1 MNNKDLKDNVVPQ
14 GKWEFDEN
22 VTDCFEDMLTRSIPQ
37 YDVMRESCAN
47 LAYDVIKN
55 VNGKEKGVFN
65 ILDIGCSDGLM
76 IEKLMSKFNGEG
88 RYTGID
94 ISEPMLKKAKY
105 RFLDDIINRKVVIKN
120 CDLRSDFPDGYYD
133 VVTSI
138 LSIQFTPI
146 EYRQHIIQN
155 IYNSLSSAN
164 GCFIMVE
171 KVLGNTDN
179 INKLF
184 IKNYYD
190 MKKQNGYTEEQIER
204 KRLSLEGVL
213 VPVTMLFWPFVSW
226 GGAMSLILRIIP
238 SLSAQLLFCRVA
250 KHKAIEAIPFL
261 LTGAFALWA
270 TDIYMTSP
278 SWSNASFWKDYVAD
292 CRPHIYPR

>member
-1 MNNKDLKDNVVPQ
+1 MEERITDNVMAE
-14 GKWEFDEN
+14 GKWEFDEK
-22 VTDCFEDMLTRSIPQ
+22 VADCFEDMLSRSIPQ
-37 YDVMRESCAN
+37 YDLMRESSAN
-47 LAYDVIKN
+47 LVYDVIKN
-55 VNGKEKGVFN
+55 SKCRKETFN

-88 RYTGID
+88 CYTGVD

-105 RFLDDIINRKVVIKN
+105 RFLDDIINRKVKIEN
-120 CDLRSDFPDGYYD
+120 CDLRTDFPSGVYD
-133 VVTSI
+133 AVTSI

-184 IKNYYD
+184 VKNYYD

-213 VPVTMLFWPFVSW
+213 VPVTSDWNVD
-226 GGAMSLILRIIP
+226 
-238 SLSAQLLFCRVA
+238 LLKQAGFKQV
-250 KHKAIEAIPFL
+250 
-261 LTGAFALWA
+261 
-270 TDIYMTSP
+270 DV
-278 SWSNASFWKDYVAD
+278 FWKWMNFVGYIAFK
-292 CRPHIYPR
+292 

>member
-1 MNNKDLKDNVVPQ
+1 MEERIKDSVMPE
-14 GKWEFDEN
+14 GKWEFDEK
-22 VTDCFEDMLTRSIPQ
+22 VTDCFEDMLSRSIPQ
-37 YDVMRESCAN
+37 YDLMRESSAN
-47 LAYDVIKN
+47 LVYDVIKN
-55 VNGKEKGVFN
+55 SKCKKESFN
-65 ILDIGCSDGLM
+65 VLDIGCSDGLM
-76 IEKLMSKFNGEG
+76 IEKLMNKFNGEG
-88 RYTGID
+88 HYTGVD

-105 RFLDDIINRKVVIKN
+105 RFLDDIINRRVKIEN
-120 CDLRSDFPDGYYD
+120 CDLRTDFPNGIYD
-133 VVTSI
+133 AVTSV

-184 IKNYYD
+184 VKNYYD

-213 VPVTMLFWPFVSW
+213 VPVTSDWNVD
-226 GGAMSLILRIIP
+226 
-238 SLSAQLLFCRVA
+238 LLKQAGFRQV
-250 KHKAIEAIPFL
+250 
-261 LTGAFALWA
+261 
-270 TDIYMTSP
+270 DV
-278 SWSNASFWKDYVAD
+278 FWKWMNFVGYIAFK
-292 CRPHIYPR
+292 

>member
-1 MNNKDLKDNVVPQ
+1 MEVKDNVMPE
-14 GKWEFDEN
+14 GKWEFDEK
-22 VTDCFEDMLTRSIPQ
+22 VTDCFEDMLSRSIPQ
-37 YDVMRESCAN
+37 YDLMRESSAN
-47 LAYDVIKN
+47 LVYDVIKN
-55 VNGKEKGVFN
+55 SKCKKETFN

-88 RYTGID
+88 NYTGID
-94 ISEPMLKKAKY
+94 VSEPMIKKAKY
-105 RFLDDIINRKVVIKN
+105 RFLDDIINHKVKIEN
-120 CDLRSDFPDGYYD
+120 CDLRTNFPSGLYD
-133 VVTSI
+133 AVTSI

-155 IYNSLSSAN
+155 IYNSLSSSN

-213 VPVTMLFWPFVSW
+213 VPVTNDWN
-226 GGAMSLILRIIP
+226 ID
-238 SLSAQLLFCRVA
+238 LLKQAGFKQV
-250 KHKAIEAIPFL
+250 
-261 LTGAFALWA
+261 
-270 TDIYMTSP
+270 DV
-278 SWSNASFWKDYVAD
+278 FWKWMNFVGYIAFK
-292 CRPHIYPR
+292 

>member
-1 MNNKDLKDNVVPQ
+1 MEERIKDNVVPD
-14 GKWEFDEN
+14 GKWEFDKS
-22 VTDCFEDMLTRSIPQ
+22 VTDCFEDMLSRSIPQ
-37 YDVMRESCAN
+37 YELMRESSVN
-47 LAYDVIKN
+47 LIYDVIKN
-55 VNGKEKGVFN
+55 PKCKKEVFN
-65 ILDIGCSDGLM
+65 ILDIGCSDGIM
-76 IEKLMSKFNGEG
+76 IEKLVKKFNGEG
-88 RYTGID
+88 YYTGVD

-105 RFLDDIINRKVVIKN
+105 RLLDEIINGKVKIKE
-120 CDLRSDFPDGYYD
+120 CDLRTDYPNGVYD

-184 IKNYYD
+184 VKNYYD
-190 MKKQNGYTEEQIER
+190 MKRQNGYTEEQIER

-213 VPVTMLFWPFVSW
+213 VPVTNDWN
-226 GGAMSLILRIIP
+226 ID
-238 SLSAQLLFCRVA
+238 LLKQAGFRQV
-250 KHKAIEAIPFL
+250 
-261 LTGAFALWA
+261 
-270 TDIYMTSP
+270 DV
-278 SWSNASFWKDYVAD
+278 FWKWMNFVGYIAFK
-292 CRPHIYPR
+292 

>member
-1 MNNKDLKDNVVPQ
+1 MIDNVMPE
-14 GKWEFDEN
+14 GKWTFDEA
-22 VTDCFEDMLTRSIPQ
+22 VTDCFEDMLSRSIPQ
-37 YDVMRESCAN
+37 YDVMRESTAN
-47 LAYDVIKN
+47 LVHDIIKN
-55 VNGKEKGVFN
+55 PKCKKETFN

-76 IEKLMSKFNGEG
+76 IEKLMSKFNGDG
-88 RYTGID
+88 YYTGVD

-105 RFLDDIINRKVVIKN
+105 RFLDDIISGKIKIEN
-120 CDLRSDFPDGYYD
+120 CDLRTDYPRGIYD

-155 IYNSLSSAN
+155 IYNSLSNSN

-184 IKNYYD
+184 VKNYYD

-213 VPVTMLFWPFVSW
+213 VPVTSDWNVD
-226 GGAMSLILRIIP
+226 
-238 SLSAQLLFCRVA
+238 LLKQAGFRQV
-250 KHKAIEAIPFL
+250 
-261 LTGAFALWA
+261 
-270 TDIYMTSP
+270 DV
-278 SWSNASFWKDYVAD
+278 FWKWMNFVGYIA
-292 CRPHIYPR
+292 IK